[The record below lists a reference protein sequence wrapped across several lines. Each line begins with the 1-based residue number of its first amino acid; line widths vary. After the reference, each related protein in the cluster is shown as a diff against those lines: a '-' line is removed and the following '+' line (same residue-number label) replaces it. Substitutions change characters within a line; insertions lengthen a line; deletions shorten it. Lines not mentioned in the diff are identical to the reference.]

1 MGIEKVWNALRENF
15 GSEGEVREERYGMGS
30 FNRRSS
36 GRAKKPSLR
45 FSVPKQS
52 VSVWKN
58 LESFENVTRPAQ
70 YLAAGST
77 VVLNLESVEDET
89 ECMRIFD
96 FMNGVIFAMDGVV
109 ENISDRIKVYVPAN
123 EAVEIHDE
131 PMDEEDGRYE
141 DE

>member
-1 MGIEKVWNALRENF
+1 MGAYTNPYYIISYLI
-15 GSEGEVREERYGMGS
+15 GS
-30 FNRRSS
+30 FNRRSAERS
-36 GRAKKPSLR
+36 KRPALR

-58 LESFENVTRPAQ
+58 VERFENVMQPAQ
-70 YLAAGST
+70 YLASGCT
-77 VVLNLESVEDET
+77 VVLNLESVEDDT

-109 ENISDRIKVYVPAN
+109 EDISGRIKVYVPHN
-123 EAVEIHDE
+123 DEVEIHDE
-131 PMDEEDGRYE
+131 PMGEEDGRYE

>member
-1 MGIEKVWNALRENF
+1 MGIEKVWNVLRENF
-15 GSEGEVREERYGMGS
+15 GSEGEIREDRYGMGS

-36 GRAKKPSLR
+36 GRGKKPALR

-58 LESFENVTRPAQ
+58 LENFENVTRPAQ

-109 ENISDRIKVYVPAN
+109 ENISDKIKVYVPAN
-123 EAVEIHDE
+123 DAVEIHDE